1 MLPRIIATISLASL
15 CLLSYMVTFT
25 SPADA
30 GPFGLLTIFITAYLT
45 FVGMISFFLYGVNRL
60 MVMVFAK
67 GTVKKTVRSFT
78 FKRAYYYSTVLA
90 LAPVLLVGLQSVG
103 SISFYEVGLVILFE
117 IIACVYVGKR
127 M

>member
-60 MVMVFAK
+60 VIMVFAK

-78 FKRAYYYSTVLA
+78 FRRAYYYSTVLA

>member
-60 MVMVFAK
+60 MIMVSPK

-78 FKRAYYYSTVLA
+78 FRRAYYYSTVLA

>member
-45 FVGMISFFLYGVNRL
+45 FVGMISFFLYGVNCL
-60 MVMVFAK
+60 MIMVFAK

>member
-1 MLPRIIATISLASL
+1 MLPRIIATLSLASL

-45 FVGMISFFLYGVNRL
+45 FVGMISFFLYGVDRL
-60 MVMVFAK
+60 AIMVLAK
-67 GTVKKTVRSFT
+67 GTVKKVVRDFT
-78 FKRAYYYSTVLA
+78 FKKAYYYASVLA

-103 SISFYEVGLVILFE
+103 AISVYQVGLVILFE
-117 IIACVYVGKR
+117 IIACIYVGKR

>member
-45 FVGMISFFLYGVNRL
+45 FVGMISFFLCGVNRL
-60 MVMVFAK
+60 MIMVSPK

>member
-1 MLPRIIATISLASL
+1 
-15 CLLSYMVTFT
+15 MVTFT

-45 FVGMISFFLYGVNRL
+45 FVGMISFFLYGVDRL
-60 MVMVFAK
+60 AIMVLAK
-67 GTVKKTVRSFT
+67 GTVKKVVRDFT
-78 FKRAYYYSTVLA
+78 FKKAYYYASVLA

-103 SISFYEVGLVILFE
+103 AISVYQVGLVILFE
-117 IIACVYVGKR
+117 IIACIYVGKR

>member
-60 MVMVFAK
+60 MIMVFAK

-127 M
+127 I

>member
-60 MVMVFAK
+60 MIMVFAK

>member
-1 MLPRIIATISLASL
+1 MLPRFIATTSLASL
-15 CLLSYMVTFT
+15 CLLGYMLTFT

-30 GPFGLLTIFITAYLT
+30 GPLGLLTIFITAYLS

-60 MVMVFAK
+60 VIMVFQH
-67 GTVKKTVRSFT
+67 GTVKKMVRDFT

-103 SISFYEVGLVILFE
+103 AVSIYEICLVVLFE
-117 IIACVYVGKR
+117 VIACVYVSKR